1 MFGELEMKYPLVM
14 DEQLQ
19 DSSGGSIFLGVAIAS
34 GVAIAGTY
42 IFGALD
48 GAFEAKAKR
57 RGYQMGNMLQSID
70 LGFQKLN
77 QLYDQQSPVVKIVT
91 FITQLG
97 QQSKCKTYKITYT
110 LPNHFCV
117 VWFLDSKYNLW

>member
-48 GAFEAKAKR
+48 DAFEAKAKR
-57 RGYQMGNMLQSID
+57 RGY
-70 LGFQKLN
+70 
-77 QLYDQQSPVVKIVT
+77 
-91 FITQLG
+91 
-97 QQSKCKTYKITYT
+97 
-110 LPNHFCV
+110 
-117 VWFLDSKYNLW
+117 